1 MKARSTIIMTDRVLG
16 IAAHCSSLC
25 GRPMCHRFNNIENRC
40 TLTKRHERGISM
52 TVLKSFEDKRMN
64 GNTTGLDVTA

>member
-1 MKARSTIIMTDRVLG
+1 MKVREYHSYDVR

-25 GRPMCHRFNNIENRC
+25 GRPMCHRFNNTENWC
-40 TLTKRHERGISM
+40 TLTKRNKRAISV
-52 TVLKSFEDKRMN
+52 TVLKSFVDKRMN